1 MRLDLWYAL
10 RCLRKDPFFTTA
22 IVFILALGIGAN
34 TAVFSIVDAV
44 LLRPSPYPSPE
55 HLVRIEE
62 SSPSLALYGVPVKD
76 YQRWAGR
83 SDIFEKIAPYIR
95 DTVT

>member
-1 MRLDLWYAL
+1 MRLDLLYAL
-10 RCLRKDPFFTTA
+10 RCLRRDPLFATA
-22 IVFILALGIGAN
+22 IIFILALGIGAN
-34 TAVFSIVDAV
+34 SAVFSIVDAV

-55 HLVRIEE
+55 HLVRIEQ
-62 SSPSLALYGVPVKD
+62 STPSRALFGVPVED

-83 SDIFEKIAPYIR
+83 SDIFERVAPYIR